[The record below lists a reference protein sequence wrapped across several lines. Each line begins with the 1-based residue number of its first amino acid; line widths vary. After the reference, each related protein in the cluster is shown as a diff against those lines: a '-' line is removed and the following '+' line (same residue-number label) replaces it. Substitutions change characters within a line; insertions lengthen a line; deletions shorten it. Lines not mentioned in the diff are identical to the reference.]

1 MTGAAFDEIAFLLN
15 CSFVDARCRRR
26 RPPRGRGTTRGLN
39 SPRTP
44 FQTKTEKTTVSRSCS
59 GFWFKKYSRGVE
71 AVVLPLAARVRLGLK
86 RRTSMTLCAL
96 LFPAQQCS
104 FILHRLQHCLSCFL
118 RRCHI
123 IARSLGHLL
132 PTAKKNGSSSAS
144 IISAANYLRPA
155 P

>member
-1 MTGAAFDEIAFLLN
+1 M
-15 CSFVDARCRRR
+15 
-26 RPPRGRGTTRGLN
+26 
-39 SPRTP
+39 
-44 FQTKTEKTTVSRSCS
+44 
-59 GFWFKKYSRGVE
+59 
-71 AVVLPLAARVRLGLK
+71 LPLAARVRLGLK

-96 LFPAQQCS
+96 LFTAQQCS
-104 FILHRLQHCLSCFL
+104 CILHRLQHCLSCFL

-132 PTAKKNGSSSAS
+132 LTVKKNGSSSAS